1 MADYCTSRGVLMTPQ
16 EEAVSLRDN
25 PLPSVAIKEPLTLV
39 WTLDKQIEALQD
51 QLNALLEQRQ
61 QAFQYA
67 IDQNI
72 ERDTL
77 CELRKEE
84 KPRKTRTLNLPK
96 FREVFPQEYQ
106 LACDVERREIEERL
120 RHVGEKVP
128 LGIVD
133 KLVKKGT
140 LEAAPDVLT
149 VTEMVSVSYT
159 VVRHA

>member
-1 MADYCTSRGVLMTPQ
+1 MDAR
-16 EEAVSLRDN
+16 EEAVSLRED
-25 PLPSVAIKEPLTLV
+25 PLPPVAIKEPLTLV

-51 QLNALLEQRQ
+51 QLNALMEQRQ

-77 CELRKEE
+77 CELKKEE
-84 KPRKTRTLNLPK
+84 KGRKTRTLNLPK
-96 FREVFPQEYQ
+96 FKEVFPAEFQ
-106 LACDVERREIEERL
+106 LACNIERREIEERL
-120 RHVGEKVP
+120 THVGEKVP
-128 LGIVD
+128 LGVVD

-140 LEAAPDVLT
+140 LEAAPGVLT
-149 VTEMVSVSYT
+149 VTEMVSMSYT